1 MESDLQGYQAC
12 TTFLITYSH
21 GNIEKVPT
29 EEKVAKVI
37 KNGISHRKQFHHV
50 LQWGSSQGK
59 HYKVGIDFNL
69 LTNTKR

>member
-37 KNGISHRKQFHHV
+37 KNGVSHRKQFHHV
-50 LQWGSSQGK
+50 LQ
-59 HYKVGIDFNL
+59 
-69 LTNTKR
+69 